1 MVERSKKRWVAG
13 VKTESTY
20 PPEGLF
26 TKSAGTIARTLA
38 SKEVSPKGPGSGM
51 RMLNYFINRAG
62 RGLTA
67 ERRKQ
72 LEQAKQLLHKRV
84 QQEKKARTAK
94 AA

>member
-1 MVERSKKRWVAG
+1 
-13 VKTESTY
+13 
-20 PPEGLF
+20 
-26 TKSAGTIARTLA
+26 
-38 SKEVSPKGPGSGM
+38 M

-84 QQEKKARTAK
+84 QQEKKARTGK

>member
-1 MVERSKKRWVAG
+1 
-13 VKTESTY
+13 
-20 PPEGLF
+20 
-26 TKSAGTIARTLA
+26 
-38 SKEVSPKGPGSGM
+38 M